1 MKKYILKIAILC
13 FLSMFFIGESFG
25 QTALNDSSYL
35 QTSVAQTV
43 SNFYKS
49 IGEQSR
55 LYDGHEYLPYD
66 PHLKGNALFPYD
78 AQGWEPGEVVYD
90 GILYKNVPM
99 MYDVYKDAL
108 VVLLYNKFTMYTLLK
123 TRVHD
128 FSFANHHFVRLD
140 ADSISNDKSGIVS
153 GYYDQLYGGKIE
165 VLARRSKTIQNS
177 SNSVVLAP
185 ETYFVSTNDYYL
197 RKGNTYY
204 KIGSKGAI
212 LGVLKDKKSE
222 LQQYLKSNKIKYNAD
237 PDDAMA
243 KIAAYY
249 DHLTN

>member
-1 MKKYILKIAILC
+1 MKKGILKIATLF
-13 FLSMFFIGESFG
+13 FLSVFFIDKSFG
-25 QTALNDSSYL
+25 QIASNDSSYL
-35 QTSVAQTV
+35 QTSITQTV

-49 IGEQSR
+49 IGQQSR

-66 PHLKGNALFPYD
+66 LHIKGNALFPYD
-78 AQGWEPGEVVYD
+78 AQGWEQGEVTYD

-99 MYDVYKDAL
+99 MYDVNKDAL

-123 TRVHD
+123 SRVHD
-128 FSFANHHFVRLD
+128 FSFSNHHFFRLD

-165 VLARRSKTIQNS
+165 VLARRSKSIQNS
-177 SNSVVLAP
+177 TNSVALAP
-185 ETYFVSTNDYYL
+185 ETFFVSTNDYYL
-197 RKGNTYY
+197 RKGNIYY
-204 KIGSKGAI
+204 KIGSKGSV
-212 LGVLKDKKSE
+212 LNVLKDKKSE
-222 LQQYLKSNKIKYNAD
+222 LQQYLKTNKIKFNAN

-243 KIAAYY
+243 KMAAYY

>member
-1 MKKYILKIAILC
+1 
-13 FLSMFFIGESFG
+13 MFFIGESFG
-25 QTALNDSSYL
+25 QAALNDSSYL
-35 QTSVAQTV
+35 QTTIAQTV
-43 SNFYKS
+43 SGFYKS

-66 PHLKGNALFPYD
+66 PHIKGNALFPYD
-78 AQGWEPGEVVYD
+78 AQGWEPGEVAYD

-128 FSFANHHFVRLD
+128 FSFSNHHFVRLD

-153 GYYDQLYGGKIE
+153 GYYDQLYSGKIE
-165 VLARRSKTIQNS
+165 VLARRSKSIQNS
-177 SNSVVLAP
+177 SNSVVLTP
-185 ETYFVSTNDYYL
+185 ETFFTSTDDYYL

-222 LQQYLKSNKIKYNAD
+222 LQQYLRSNKIKYGAN
-237 PDDAMA
+237 PEDAMA
-243 KIAAYY
+243 KMAAYY

>member
-1 MKKYILKIAILC
+1 MKKSLLKIAALC
-13 FLSMFFIGESFG
+13 FLSLFFIAKSFG
-25 QTALNDSSYL
+25 QTPLNDSSYL
-35 QTSVAQTV
+35 QTSITQTV

-49 IGEQSR
+49 IGQQSR

-66 PHLKGNALFPYD
+66 PHTKGNALFPYD
-78 AQGWEPGEVVYD
+78 AQGWEPGEVTYD

-108 VVLLYNKFTMYTLLK
+108 VVLLYNKFTMFSLLK
-123 TRVHD
+123 GRVHD
-128 FSFANHHFVRLD
+128 FSFSNHYFIRLD
-140 ADSISNDKSGIVS
+140 ADSINNDKSGIVS

-165 VLARRSKTIQNS
+165 ILARRSKTIQSAPNS
-177 SNSVVLAP
+177 SVLTL
-185 ETYFVSTNDYYL
+185 ETFFTSTNDYYL
-197 RKGNTYY
+197 RKGNIYY
-204 KIGSKGAI
+204 KIGSKSSI
-212 LGVLKDKKSE
+212 LNVLKDKKSE
-222 LQQYLKSNKIKYNAD
+222 LQQYLKTNKIKYNAN

>member
-1 MKKYILKIAILC
+1 MKKSILKISALC

-35 QTSVAQTV
+35 QASITQTV

-49 IGEQSR
+49 IGQQSR

-66 PHLKGNALFPYD
+66 LHIKGNALFPYD
-78 AQGWEPGEVVYD
+78 AQGWEPGEVTYD

-123 TRVHD
+123 SRVHD
-128 FSFANHHFVRLD
+128 FSFPNHHFVRLD
-140 ADSISNDKSGIVS
+140 ADSISNGKSGIIS

-165 VLARRSKTIQNS
+165 VLARRSKSIQNS
-177 SNSVVLAP
+177 SNSSVLAP
-185 ETYFVSTNDYYL
+185 ETFFVPTNDYYL
-197 RKGNTYY
+197 RKGNIYY
-204 KIGSKGAI
+204 KIGSKSSI
-212 LGVLKDKKSE
+212 LNVLKDKKSE
-222 LQQYLKSNKIKYNAD
+222 LQQYLKTNKIKYNAN
-237 PDDAMA
+237 PEDAMA

-249 DHLTN
+249 DHLTD